1 MEKDRFLFATTPAAK
16 EYVEIFMKL
25 YLELFK
31 NSPEFRL

>member
-1 MEKDRFLFATTPAAK
+1 MDGNRSLYATTSTAK

>member
-1 MEKDRFLFATTPAAK
+1 MEKERVLFTTTPAAK
-16 EYVEIFMKL
+16 GYVEIFMKL

>member
-1 MEKDRFLFATTPAAK
+1 MGGNRFLYTTTLAAK
-16 EYVEIFMKL
+16 GYVEIFMKL

>member
-1 MEKDRFLFATTPAAK
+1 MEKERVLFTTTTAAK
-16 EYVEIFMKL
+16 GYVEIFMKL